1 MKFRN
6 MLANDKFMSA
16 IGIAFIISFLC
27 GMTDMLS
34 KRYVSGTVSIVEGLA
49 DLFRNINACFYPSA
63 LAVVIIE
70 WLHNNE
76 RLNTALKIL
85 TVLSLLF
92 YICSKLCAKVLY
104 ELDKYAQ
111 EFDIYSNIA
120 LGAYACFHIFLIY
133 KILYYDG
140 RISEK

>member
-1 MKFRN
+1 MRIRN
-6 MLANDKFMSA
+6 MLVNDKFMSA

-27 GMTDMLS
+27 GMTDILS
-34 KRYVSGTVSIVEGLA
+34 KRYVAGTVSIVEGFA

-76 RLNTALKIL
+76 RLNAALKIL
-85 TVLSLLF
+85 TVLSLVF
-92 YICSKLCAKVLY
+92 YILAKIWTKVSY
-104 ELDKYAQ
+104 ELDKCAQ
-111 EFDIYSNIA
+111 EFDIYSNIV

-133 KILYYDG
+133 KILYDDG

>member
-1 MKFRN
+1 MKIRN

-16 IGIAFIISFLC
+16 LGIAFIISFLC

-34 KRYVSGTVSIVEGLA
+34 KRYVSGTVSVIEGLA

-76 RLNTALKIL
+76 RLN
-85 TVLSLLF
+85 
-92 YICSKLCAKVLY
+92 LCVGDTDCVIVSVLY
-104 ELDKYAQ
+104 FGENMYQ
-111 EFDIYSNIA
+111 SIV
-120 LGAYACFHIFLIY
+120 
-133 KILYYDG
+133 
-140 RISEK
+140 

>member
-1 MKFRN
+1 MKIRN

-16 IGIAFIISFLC
+16 LGIAFIISFLC

-34 KRYVSGTVSIVEGLA
+34 KRYVSGTVSVIEGLA

-76 RLNTALKIL
+76 RLNLALEIL
-85 TVLSLLF
+85 TVLSLVF
-92 YICSKLCAKVLY
+92 YILAKICTKVLY
-104 ELDKYAQ
+104 ELDKCAQ

-120 LGAYACFHIFLIY
+120 LGAYACLHILLIY
-133 KILYYDG
+133 KILYDG
-140 RISEK
+140 REDR